1 MSFAAG
7 QALAYLKI
15 GGVAFAVMAA
25 VWAVVKVIEARG
37 RRKIDGADRRDG
49 G

>member
-15 GGVAFAVMAA
+15 GGVALAVMAA
-25 VWAVVKVIEARG
+25 VWAVVKVVEARG
-37 RRKIDGADRRDG
+37 RRKIDGGDRRDG
-49 G
+49 